1 MVHAL
6 RFSDGNSDVLYPN
19 FSPSFPFSQDV
30 VDLTFQLPDAEDEKI
45 SESDFLK
52 QIDTAWQVCDRFD
65 LQTDIWR
72 GRILRTVR
80 DREKGRGDGR
90 GTGFLNWLREQ
101 EISKTQAYSLI
112 ELANSADALLEGG
125 VLNPEDVNH
134 FSKRAFIETAQAAPE
149 VQQLV
154 GDRLRE
160 AAEGEGE
167 ARITQREVK
176 RLGDEW
182 TAMTSELL
190 PIEIREKAADNT
202 IPARYLTPLVRELEK
217 LPDAHQTFLRQ
228 EVADNPD
235 VDTVKQVTAEAHYL
249 AKYLAAA
256 VQVQAINTEAL
267 DVEMAL
273 EEALR
278 IGCLNSTAELV
289 NQAAQL
295 EQTVAKLYTTWR
307 RVNSLAERV
316 YLDSGASTPQ
326 LRSLLDHLA
335 PLTQST
341 LQVTIGEVG
350 SNART
355 IQLSIA
361 TDEE

>member
-1 MVHAL
+1 M
-6 RFSDGNSDVLYPN
+6 YPN
-19 FSPSFPFSQDV
+19 FSKDV
-30 VDLTFQLPDAEDEKI
+30 AVELTFQLPDPEDDKL
-45 SESDFLK
+45 SESDFLN
-52 QIDTAWQVCDRFD
+52 QVDSAWQVCDRFD

-80 DREKGRGDGR
+80 DREKHRGGER
-90 GTGFLNWLREQ
+90 GIGFLNWLKER

-112 ELANSADALLEGG
+112 ELANSADTLLEGG
-125 VLNPEDVNH
+125 VLEPEDVNH
-134 FSKRAFIETAQAAPE
+134 FSKRAFIETAQAVPE
-149 VQQLV
+149 VQQMV
-154 GDRLRE
+154 GDRVRE
-160 AAEGEGE
+160 AEGDP
-167 ARITQREVK
+167 RVTQREVK
-176 RLGDEW
+176 RLAEEW

-190 PIEIREKAADNT
+190 PVEIREKAANNT

-228 EVADNPD
+228 EVAESPD

-256 VQVQAINTEAL
+256 VQVQALNTEAL

-295 EQTVAKLYTTWR
+295 EQTVAKLYTTWK

-326 LRSLLDHLA
+326 LRSLLAHLN
-335 PLTQST
+335 PLTQAT
-341 LQVTIGEVG
+341 LQVTIGEADL
-350 SNART
+350 ART

-361 TDEE
+361 TDEA

>member
-6 RFSDGNSDVLYPN
+6 RSDGNSDVLYPN
-19 FSPSFPFSQDV
+19 FSKDAAME
-30 VDLTFQLPDAEDEKI
+30 LTFQLPDAEDEKI
-45 SESDFLK
+45 SDSDFLK

-80 DREKGRGDGR
+80 DREKRRGDGR
-90 GTGFLNWLREQ
+90 GAGFLNWLREQ

-112 ELANSADALLEGG
+112 ELANSADTLLEGG

-160 AAEGEGE
+160 AAEGEGD

-202 IPARYLTPLVRELEK
+202 IPARYLTPLVRELQK

-267 DVEMAL
+267 DVELAL

-326 LRSLLDHLA
+326 LRSLLDHLS

-341 LQVTIGEVG
+341 LQVTIGEIG
-350 SNART
+350 NNART
-355 IQLSIA
+355 IQLTIA
-361 TDEE
+361 TDEEQTNRE

>member
-1 MVHAL
+1 M
-6 RFSDGNSDVLYPN
+6 
-19 FSPSFPFSQDV
+19 
-30 VDLTFQLPDAEDEKI
+30 
-45 SESDFLK
+45 
-52 QIDTAWQVCDRFD
+52 
-65 LQTDIWR
+65 
-72 GRILRTVR
+72 R
-80 DREKGRGDGR
+80 DREKQRGDGR

-154 GDRLRE
+154 SDRLRE
-160 AAEGEGE
+160 AEEGEGE

-202 IPARYLTPLVRELEK
+202 IPARYLTPARPRTRKAARRASNLSAARSGSDSRRRHREASHRRSALFGKISGGGGAGASYQHRSAGRRNGVR
-217 LPDAHQTFLRQ
+217 RG
-228 EVADNPD
+228 
-235 VDTVKQVTAEAHYL
+235 
-249 AKYLAAA
+249 AANRLSQQHRRTSQSGSPA
-256 VQVQAINTEAL
+256 
-267 DVEMAL
+267 
-273 EEALR
+273 R
-278 IGCLNSTAELV
+278 
-289 NQAAQL
+289 
-295 EQTVAKLYTTWR
+295 QTVAKLYTTWR

-326 LRSLLDHLA
+326 LRSLLDHLN

-350 SNART
+350 NNART